1 MIPSDKEVARL
12 LAELSRSIPDIA
24 RSERAKAGMKRKL
37 RAALVAA
44 VQEYGSALQLDR
56 RRYADR
62 RMLSSVHRDCKK
74 LRSRLTATQN
84 CWSNIGR
91 YGGKEE
97 IARFAP
103 GGDVVSFIERFD
115 DAISLMIQSA
125 ERCSSEGQ
133 FSWRGRPNRSKSGIN
148 LFALTEAV
156 KVVRAC
162 WIEEFSPAFSFGYV
176 GAHSK
181 KVHKQL
187 NAATLLMLRSAQRF
201 LDSRCTLGNIRRA
214 REWSRREPR
223 LYRTRD

>member
-37 RAALVAA
+37 RAALIAA

-74 LRSRLTATQN
+74 LNSHLTAAQN

-103 GGDVVSFIERFD
+103 DYDVDSFIELFEN
-115 DAISLMIQSA
+115 AISLMIERAQ
-125 ERCSSEGQ
+125 RCSSEEQ
-133 FSWRGRPNRSKSGIN
+133 FPRRGRPSPSKSGIN
-148 LFALTEAV
+148 LFALTEGV
-156 KVVRAC
+156 KVLRAF
-162 WIEEFSPAFSFGYV
+162 WVKEISPAFSFGYV

-181 KVHKQL
+181 KARKQL
-187 NAATLLMLRSAQRF
+187 NAATLLVFRSAQRF
-201 LDSRCTLGNIRRA
+201 LDSRCTLGNVRRA
-214 REWSRREPR
+214 METARGEPM
-223 LYRTRD
+223 LYG